1 MMENDG
7 ISRDAF
13 ISCGIHPEWWYS
25 TFTIRATAGLIIDDN
40 GRIQFFTQSPP
51 IPVLQ
56 ERRPTKVYKALL
68 VKGFIYISYVEVVAN
83 LNSLYKLSETDAVL
97 HTPTGYSRV
106 EVGSEHPIN
115 DSKQSLLPMGLCV
128 PPCDACLEYIDLE
141 MEKTTPDLMQSTNT
155 LVSGLQFGD
164 NKFMNV

>member
-1 MMENDG
+1 MVVLNVHNTG
-7 ISRDAF
+7 HGRSYHRRQRPHTILYA
-13 ISCGIHPEWWYS
+13 ITAHPCAS
-25 TFTIRATAGLIIDDN
+25 GAAPD
-40 GRIQFFTQSPP
+40 
-51 IPVLQ
+51 
-56 ERRPTKVYKALL
+56 KVYKALL